1 MSPVRSSMHDSASES
16 ERDAER
22 EQVPVSSHERA
33 ALLPRVQRV
42 QDALE
47 MVQQGRRALLSGGVM
62 LAVLVIAQSVAILAG
77 TTGRVPAAWVPPT
90 WLAWTLALALGVIS
104 WWRLRPAAP
113 DPVRTSLWVE
123 ECAAAAR
130 RSKPDFALTTA
141 VEYLT
146 AGTAVSPAL
155 AVAAIATLD
164 AAPVSAS
171 LAIARRR
178 TWRWP
183 AVFVAGCVWLWLLPS
198 PLRQDASDASRASVA
213 GVHTPNGGA
222 VTITPLGA
230 WRVRLQ
236 PPAYTA
242 LPPQAF
248 GDVASV
254 MALAGSTVTV
264 VGEGA
269 VPAATLTPL
278 GARNDARTAADSTRP
293 AAVRTQA
300 GGWMLPVRALSTA
313 QALRVARGGRT
324 RLLIIEGRADSV
336 PRVAL
341 EAPARD
347 SVFREPR
354 GVLPLAATAHDDIG
368 LARAQFELVIT
379 SGEGE
384 RFTVR
389 TVLLGARQFATGTR
403 TTTTA
408 LRGQLD
414 LAALQL
420 QPGDVVHLRA
430 VARDGHPDAARE
442 FGSSETRAFRVARPA
457 EYDSVAVE
465 PAPPPE
471 VDKSLLSQRM
481 LLLLT
486 EKLDKAQRRLT
497 RPEVL
502 RESLRLARDQTRLR
516 LAVGDVVFQRLS
528 GESSAEHAHSAGD
541 GHDHGVD
548 LQGGKL
554 SVSTSSTTG
563 MLEEGNDSPV
573 IAINQPLL
581 EAYNAMWDAGRAL
594 EQGDPHG
601 AIPPMKR
608 ALEAIERSRAASRL
622 YLRGK
627 PPQVIVDIAKVRL
640 TGRDTGQVTGRS
652 RREAL
657 PAPMAQR
664 DARLVRAAVL
674 LTTDQAAARDSIAL
688 LRVESLGDAP
698 SFAAALGELLG
709 TIDRGGDATGSL
721 VQARRVLGTVS
732 RVRSTSWSRGSTP

>member
-1 MSPVRSSMHDSASES
+1 MSPVRSPMHDSERES
-16 ERDAER
+16 ERYAER
-22 EQVPVSSHERA
+22 DQMVGSARERA
-33 ALLPRVQRV
+33 ALLLRVQQV
-42 QDALE
+42 QDALGT
-47 MVQQGRRALLSGGVM
+47 MQQGRRALVSAGVM
-62 LAVLVIAQSVAILAG
+62 LAVLVIARSVAILAG
-77 TTGRVPAAWVPPT
+77 TTGRVPSAWVPPT
-90 WLAWTLALALGVIS
+90 WLAWTLALALGVLS
-104 WWRLRPAAP
+104 WWRLRSAGP
-113 DPVRTSLWVE
+113 DAVRTSLWVE

-141 VEYLT
+141 VEYLA
-146 AGTAVSPAL
+146 AGASVSPAL
-155 AVAAIATLD
+155 VAAAIATLD
-164 AAPVSAS
+164 AAPVTAS
-171 LAIARRR
+171 LAVARRR
-178 TWRWP
+178 AWLWP
-183 AVFVAGCVWLWLLPS
+183 TGFVAGCVLLSLLPS
-198 PLRQDASDASRASVA
+198 PLRWDAADAPRTSAA
-213 GVHTPNGGA
+213 GVRTPDGVAATGA
-222 VTITPLGA
+222 PLGA

-254 MALAGSTVTV
+254 TALVGSTVTV
-264 VGEGA
+264 AGEGA

-278 GARNDARTAADSTRP
+278 GAASDARTAVDASMP
-293 AAVRTQA
+293 VAVRAGA
-300 GGWMLPVRALSTA
+300 GGWTLAVRALSTA
-313 QALRVARGGRT
+313 QAARVARGGRT
-324 RLLIIEGRADSV
+324 RQLIIEGRADSV
-336 PRVAL
+336 PRVSL

-354 GVLPLAATAHDDIG
+354 GVLPLAATAYDDIG

-389 TVLLGARQFATGTR
+389 TVLLGARQFSARTL
-403 TTTTA
+403 TTTTP

-471 VDKSLLSQRM
+471 VDTSLLSQRM

-486 EKLDKAQRRLT
+486 EKLDKAQRRLA

-622 YLRGK
+622 YLRGR

-652 RREAL
+652 RRDAL
-657 PAPMAQR
+657 PAPMALR
-664 DARLVRAAVL
+664 DARLVRAAML
-674 LTTDQAAARDSIAL
+674 LTTDPAAARDSIAL

>member
-1 MSPVRSSMHDSASES
+1 MSPVRSPMHDSERES
-16 ERDAER
+16 ERYAER
-22 EQVPVSSHERA
+22 DQMVGSARERA
-33 ALLPRVQRV
+33 ALLLRVQQV
-42 QDALE
+42 QDALGT
-47 MVQQGRRALLSGGVM
+47 MQQGRRALVSAGVM
-62 LAVLVIAQSVAILAG
+62 LAVLVIARSVAILAG
-77 TTGRVPAAWVPPT
+77 TTGRVPSAWVPPT
-90 WLAWTLALALGVIS
+90 WLAWTLALALGVLS
-104 WWRLRPAAP
+104 WWRLRSAGP
-113 DPVRTSLWVE
+113 DAVRTSLWVE

-141 VEYLT
+141 VEYLA
-146 AGTAVSPAL
+146 AGASVSPAL
-155 AVAAIATLD
+155 VAAAIATLD
-164 AAPVSAS
+164 AAPVTAS
-171 LAIARRR
+171 LAVARRR
-178 TWRWP
+178 AWLWP
-183 AVFVAGCVWLWLLPS
+183 TGFVAGCVLLSLLPS
-198 PLRQDASDASRASVA
+198 PLRWDAADAPRTSAA
-213 GVHTPNGGA
+213 GVRTPDGVAATGA
-222 VTITPLGA
+222 PLGA

-242 LPPQAF
+242 LPPQEF

-254 MALAGSTVTV
+254 TALVGSTVTV
-264 VGEGA
+264 AGEGA

-278 GARNDARTAADSTRP
+278 GAASDARTAVDASMP
-293 AAVRTQA
+293 VAVRAGA
-300 GGWMLPVRALSTA
+300 GGWTLAVRALSTA
-313 QALRVARGGRT
+313 QAARVARGGRT
-324 RLLIIEGRADSV
+324 RQLIIEGRADSV
-336 PRVAL
+336 PRVSL

-354 GVLPLAATAHDDIG
+354 GVLPLAATAYDDIG

-389 TVLLGARQFATGTR
+389 TVLLGARQFSARTL
-403 TTTTA
+403 TTTTP

-471 VDKSLLSQRM
+471 VDTSLLSQRM

-486 EKLDKAQRRLT
+486 EKLDKAQRRLA

-622 YLRGK
+622 YLRGR

-652 RREAL
+652 RRDAL
-657 PAPMAQR
+657 PAPMALR
-664 DARLVRAAVL
+664 DARLVRAAML
-674 LTTDQAAARDSIAL
+674 LTTDPAAARDSIAL

>member
-1 MSPVRSSMHDSASES
+1 MSPVRSPMHDSERES
-16 ERDAER
+16 ERYAER
-22 EQVPVSSHERA
+22 DQMVGSARERA
-33 ALLPRVQRV
+33 ALLLRVQQV
-42 QDALE
+42 QDALGT
-47 MVQQGRRALLSGGVM
+47 MQQGRRALVSAGVM
-62 LAVLVIAQSVAILAG
+62 LAVLVIARSVAILAG
-77 TTGRVPAAWVPPT
+77 TTGRVPSAWVPPT
-90 WLAWTLALALGVIS
+90 WLAWTLALALGVLS
-104 WWRLRPAAP
+104 WWRLRSAGP
-113 DPVRTSLWVE
+113 DAVRTSLWVE

-141 VEYLT
+141 VEYLA
-146 AGTAVSPAL
+146 AGASVSPAL
-155 AVAAIATLD
+155 VAAAIATLD
-164 AAPVSAS
+164 AAPVTAS
-171 LAIARRR
+171 LAVARRR
-178 TWRWP
+178 AWLWP
-183 AVFVAGCVWLWLLPS
+183 TGFVAGCVLLSLLPS
-198 PLRQDASDASRASVA
+198 PLRWDAADAPRTSAA
-213 GVHTPNGGA
+213 GVRTPDGVAATGA
-222 VTITPLGA
+222 PLGA

-242 LPPQAF
+242 LPPQEF

-254 MALAGSTVTV
+254 TALVGSTVTV
-264 VGEGA
+264 AGEGA

-278 GARNDARTAADSTRP
+278 GAASDARTAVDASMP
-293 AAVRTQA
+293 VAVRAGA
-300 GGWMLPVRALSTA
+300 GGWTLAVRALSTA
-313 QALRVARGGRT
+313 QAARVARGGRT

-336 PRVAL
+336 PRVSL

-354 GVLPLAATAHDDIG
+354 GVLPLAATAYDDIG

-389 TVLLGARQFATGTR
+389 TVLLGARQFSARTL
-403 TTTTA
+403 TTTTP

-471 VDKSLLSQRM
+471 VDTSLLSQRM

-486 EKLDKAQRRLT
+486 EKLDKAQRRLA

-622 YLRGK
+622 YLRGR

-652 RREAL
+652 RRDAL
-657 PAPMAQR
+657 PAPMALR
-664 DARLVRAAVL
+664 DARLVRAAML
-674 LTTDQAAARDSIAL
+674 LTTDPAAARDSIAL

>member
-1 MSPVRSSMHDSASES
+1 MSPVRSPMHDSERES
-16 ERDAER
+16 ERYAER
-22 EQVPVSSHERA
+22 DQMVGSARERA
-33 ALLPRVQRV
+33 ALLLRVQQV
-42 QDALE
+42 QDALGT
-47 MVQQGRRALLSGGVM
+47 MQQGRRALVSAGVM
-62 LAVLVIAQSVAILAG
+62 LAVLVIARSVAILAG
-77 TTGRVPAAWVPPT
+77 TTGRVPSAWVPPT
-90 WLAWTLALALGVIS
+90 WLAWTLALALGVLS
-104 WWRLRPAAP
+104 WWRLRSAGP
-113 DPVRTSLWVE
+113 DAVRTSLWVE

-141 VEYLT
+141 VEYLA
-146 AGTAVSPAL
+146 AGASVSPAL
-155 AVAAIATLD
+155 VAAAIATLD
-164 AAPVSAS
+164 AAPVTAS
-171 LAIARRR
+171 LAVARRR
-178 TWRWP
+178 AWLWP
-183 AVFVAGCVWLWLLPS
+183 TGFVAGCVLLSLLPS
-198 PLRQDASDASRASVA
+198 PLRWDAADAPRTSAA
-213 GVHTPNGGA
+213 GVRTPDGVAATGA
-222 VTITPLGA
+222 PLGA

-254 MALAGSTVTV
+254 TALVGSTVTV
-264 VGEGA
+264 AGEGA

-278 GARNDARTAADSTRP
+278 GAASDARTAVDASMP
-293 AAVRTQA
+293 VAVRAGA
-300 GGWMLPVRALSTA
+300 GGWTLAVRALSTA
-313 QALRVARGGRT
+313 QAARVARGGRT

-336 PRVAL
+336 PRVSL

-354 GVLPLAATAHDDIG
+354 GVLPLAATAYDDIG

-389 TVLLGARQFATGTR
+389 TVLLGARQFSARTL
-403 TTTTA
+403 TTTTP

-471 VDKSLLSQRM
+471 VDTSLLSQRM

-486 EKLDKAQRRLT
+486 EKLDKAQRRLA

-622 YLRGK
+622 YLRGR

-652 RREAL
+652 RRDAL
-657 PAPMAQR
+657 PAPMALR
-664 DARLVRAAVL
+664 DARLVRAAML
-674 LTTDQAAARDSIAL
+674 LTTDPAAARDSIAL

>member
-1 MSPVRSSMHDSASES
+1 MSPVRSPMHDSERES
-16 ERDAER
+16 ERYAER
-22 EQVPVSSHERA
+22 DQMVGSARERA
-33 ALLPRVQRV
+33 ALLLRVQQV
-42 QDALE
+42 QDALGT
-47 MVQQGRRALLSGGVM
+47 MQQGRRALVSAGVM
-62 LAVLVIAQSVAILAG
+62 LAVLVIARSVAILAG
-77 TTGRVPAAWVPPT
+77 TTGRVPSAWVPPT
-90 WLAWTLALALGVIS
+90 WLAWTLALALGVLS
-104 WWRLRPAAP
+104 WWRLRSAGP
-113 DPVRTSLWVE
+113 DAVRTSLWVE

-141 VEYLT
+141 VEYLA
-146 AGTAVSPAL
+146 AGASVSPAL
-155 AVAAIATLD
+155 VAAAIATLD
-164 AAPVSAS
+164 AAPVTAS
-171 LAIARRR
+171 LAVARRR
-178 TWRWP
+178 AWLWP
-183 AVFVAGCVWLWLLPS
+183 TGFVAGCVLLSLLPS
-198 PLRQDASDASRASVA
+198 PLRWDAADAPRTSAA
-213 GVHTPNGGA
+213 GVRTPDGVAATGA
-222 VTITPLGA
+222 PLGA

-254 MALAGSTVTV
+254 TALVGSTVTV
-264 VGEGA
+264 AGEGA

-278 GARNDARTAADSTRP
+278 GAASDARTAVDASMP
-293 AAVRTQA
+293 VAVRAGA
-300 GGWMLPVRALSTA
+300 GGWTLAVRALSTA
-313 QALRVARGGRT
+313 QAARVARGGRT
-324 RLLIIEGRADSV
+324 RQLIIEGRADSV
-336 PRVAL
+336 PRVSL

-354 GVLPLAATAHDDIG
+354 GVLPLAATAYDDIG

-389 TVLLGARQFATGTR
+389 TVLLGARQFSARTL
-403 TTTTA
+403 TTTTP

-471 VDKSLLSQRM
+471 VDTSLLSQRM

-486 EKLDKAQRRLT
+486 EKLDKAQRRLA

-622 YLRGK
+622 YLRGR
-627 PPQVIVDIAKVRL
+627 PPQVVVDIAKVRL

-652 RREAL
+652 RRDAL
-657 PAPMAQR
+657 PAPMALR
-664 DARLVRAAVL
+664 DARLVRAAML
-674 LTTDQAAARDSIAL
+674 LTTDPAAARDSIAL